1 MNRLLSIC
9 ILPSDIIWSEEG
21 VVGSELHLKFYF
33 ALNLSFWQTLL
44 SLRSWMVTCHPL
56 TIVLFFIE
64 AIFFFLLYNTTEKPP
79 SITYNN
85 TSGS

>member
-21 VVGSELHLKFYF
+21 AVGFELHLKFYF
-33 ALNLSFWQTLL
+33 ALNLSMWQDSFEPTTLDGC
-44 SLRSWMVTCHPL
+44 SL

-64 AIFFFLLYNTTEKPP
+64 AIFFFV
-79 SITYNN
+79 
-85 TSGS
+85 